1 VDFDLSELSDRA
13 LLIRVLAS
21 TTRMEERMSALSDSL
36 DRLSGAVRDKIS
48 ALEQAL
54 ADERAAA
61 DATAQAEAAEDVQQN
76 QDLADARAATD
87 AALADAQS
95 AVSRIDD
102 LTQEVSG
109 AQGDPSDVSV
119 EPAPDAPADVPAD
132 QPADQPADSGE
143 AQPTPDQ
150 PAPEPGPEDE
160 TTV

>member
-1 VDFDLSELSDRA
+1 MTELSDRA
-13 LLIRVLAS
+13 LLIRVLVS
-21 TTRMEERMSALSDSL
+21 TIRMEERMSALSDSL

-61 DATAQAEAAEDVQQN
+61 DARAQAEAAEDVQQN

-109 AQGDPSDVSV
+109 ASGDPSDVSV
-119 EPAPDAPADVPAD
+119 EPAPDQPADVPAD
-132 QPADQPADSGE
+132 VPADSGE

>member
-87 AALADAQS
+87 AALADA
-95 AVSRIDD
+95 
-102 LTQEVSG
+102 
-109 AQGDPSDVSV
+109 
-119 EPAPDAPADVPAD
+119 
-132 QPADQPADSGE
+132 
-143 AQPTPDQ
+143 
-150 PAPEPGPEDE
+150 
-160 TTV
+160 

>member
-132 QPADQPADSGE
+132 QPADSGE